1 MNENNVRGRLVRG
14 EASFGVMAFEFFTPG
29 LAPTLAAAG
38 AEFVLLDCEHSGLG
52 IEGVKSQCAHAHGAG
67 IVPLVR
73 IPAALP
79 HLAGP
84 MLDAGAMGVMMPLV
98 ESADQARALVA
109 ACRYRPQGRRGLGF
123 SVAHDRYTGG
133 SALRKMLVANESVL
147 TIALIE
153 SEAGVEQVEA
163 IAAVPG
169 LDMLWLG
176 HFDLSDSL
184 GVPGRFDDPLYL
196 AAAARLR
203 DAAHD
208 AGKPIGWVA
217 GDAMQA
223 RAALAAGFRCVCIG
237 HEVTVLRD
245 ALAAA
250 FAQALQPPNGMAPR
264 MEAGAWGLPLAAGT
278 GVTRTS
284 ARGPAATAKP

>member
-1 MNENNVRGRLVRG
+1 MTMNTVRSKLLRG

-38 AEFVLLDCEHSGLG
+38 ADFVLLDCEHSGLG
-52 IEGVKSQCAHAHGAG
+52 IEGVKAQCAYARGAG
-67 IVPLVR
+67 IVPMVR
-73 IPAALP
+73 IPAALA
-79 HLAGP
+79 HLAP
-84 MLDAGAMGVMMPLV
+84 PVLDAGALGIMMPLV
-98 ESADQARALVA
+98 ETAEQARALVA
-109 ACRYRPQGRRGLGF
+109 ACRYRPEGRRGLGF
-123 SVAHDRYTGG
+123 SVAHDQYTGG
-133 SALRKMLVANESVL
+133 PALPKMIAANDAVM

-153 SEAGVEQVEA
+153 SAKGVEQCEE

-184 GVPGRFDDPLYL
+184 GIPGQFDDPRYI

-203 DAAHD
+203 DAARA

-217 GDAMQA
+217 GDAAQA

-237 HEVTVLRD
+237 HEVMVLRD
-245 ALAAA
+245 ALSTA
-250 FAQALQPPNGMAPR
+250 FALARRSTPDVGAPPQN
-264 MEAGAWGLPLAAGT
+264 AGVSGLP
-278 GVTRTS
+278 
-284 ARGPAATAKP
+284 